1 MDSIDDMI
9 SDLVYEV
16 ETALNDEIDELDDA
30 A

>member
-1 MDSIDDMI
+1 MASIDDMI

-16 ETALNDEIDELDDA
+16 ETEFHDRIDELGDA